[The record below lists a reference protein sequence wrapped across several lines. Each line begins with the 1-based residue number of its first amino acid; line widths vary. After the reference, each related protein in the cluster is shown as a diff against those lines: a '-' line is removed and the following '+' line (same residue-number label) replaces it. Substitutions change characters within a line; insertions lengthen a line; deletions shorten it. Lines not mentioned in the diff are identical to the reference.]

1 LIISVNL
8 HNLPLQEEKDFN
20 ESSVFQHPNNH
31 SCYCFQ
37 TINYV
42 SALHQTIDL
51 AISIKNCLS
60 GFQQM
65 DCIFIHL
72 LLSIHYKTEVTSMKL
87 ISLQTGAR
95 HLISKKQKMSWLLN
109 PKNVKMER
117 KCRLRMASTCCK
129 NIPFFF
135 CHPEAGL
142 QSLVQSPH
150 HQQLLDRWAAVHLHH
165 QTKNQIQNLKSTS
178 KMKQKCHKAIKQ
190 HFYLAS
196 QEKVPSMKF
205 TDPSSK

>member
-1 LIISVNL
+1 MELRYPIVLKRYGVQLKEERMVSPTKWTNHIRKLTTCNFSLIISVNL

-95 HLISKKQKMSWLLN
+95 HLLYPRSKRCHGYWIQKM
-109 PKNVKMER
+109 
-117 KCRLRMASTCCK
+117 
-129 NIPFFF
+129 
-135 CHPEAGL
+135 
-142 QSLVQSPH
+142 
-150 HQQLLDRWAAVHLHH
+150 
-165 QTKNQIQNLKSTS
+165 
-178 KMKQKCHKAIKQ
+178 
-190 HFYLAS
+190 
-196 QEKVPSMKF
+196 
-205 TDPSSK
+205 